1 MKNEDILLVTYIKTN
16 AVIKDAI
23 SNYLSVKTTSMYKD
37 NLQAIIKSFI
47 WLQMITKILF
57 SRIERTAEFKKPFA
71 C

>member
-16 AVIKDAI
+16 AAIKDAI

-37 NLQAIIKSFI
+37 NLQDIIKSFI
-47 WLQMITKILF
+47 WLQMIKILF